1 MSRRWTW
8 LPWLEEVMEWEE
20 EKGMLKGRFRLTLPA
35 MRAAPLGW
43 TAWLSPL
50 SAWSPW
56 RLEYS
61 TNTKP

>member
-1 MSRRWTW
+1 M
-8 LPWLEEVMEWEE
+8 LPWLEEVTEREE

-35 MRAAPLGW
+35 MPAAPLGW

-56 RLEYS
+56 RLEYR